1 MEGVKNVKKIDD
13 QRLYRKAGFS
23 GKTTAR
29 DAAIFARFP
38 AQRIVW
44 RSMGGAKNS
53 ASVEFTA
60 LGAKETYVGPL
71 MEFHGRNVS
80 KLLRDVGDWA

>member
-44 RSMGGAKNS
+44 RSVGGTENS
-53 ASVEFTA
+53 VSVEFTA

-71 MEFHGRNVS
+71 LDPNGRNVP
-80 KLLRDVGDWA
+80 